1 MLAICRLVAAEAV
14 VLGHLAQRCRSGE
27 RGVQAAAVVQ
37 EIAADAVTQL
47 PGLVAVLEVVGLVD
61 EVAGRVVAAQQNLAG
76 VAVVVQAH
84 HHDEG
89 VLVAAVRHDH
99 GAVGVG
105 EPGAAVDVELAQ
117 GLEGV
122 AGAGLVGRGKRGL
135 GDPRVHTQDD
145 GLVEAVQV
153 ALRDVVVLEQAELLL
168 DEVGQGAGAGRPA
181 QQALLSA
188 LLDRDQ
194 LGGGGA
200 PLALDGLLDRL
211 HEHDAVVQEER
222 LAGPEGLEHVVA
234 LEHVE
239 QVAGLGLGAQAD
251 ALERALQC
259 LHVVERGVEARPGDA
274 QQRVVLFLL
283 LDPGAQGLVGVGGGP
298 APLRGEEAVDV
309 AQHHEHD
316 VQAVVLSDLLVV
328 GVRGGGIA
336 YEADVLGEGDV
347 LDWGRG
353 SRLGVDV
360 ADVAQIVGIG
370 GSRHLGQQGTDRR
383 RRFRIVGSCF
393 GF

>member
-1 MLAICRLVAAEAV
+1 MLAIRRLVAAEAV

-84 HHDEG
+84 HHDERVLG
-89 VLVAAVRHDH
+89 LVAAVRHDH

-122 AGAGLVGRGKRGL
+122 AGAGLVGRGKR
-135 GDPRVHTQDD
+135 
-145 GLVEAVQV
+145 

-181 QQALLSA
+181 QQALLGA
-188 LLDRDQ
+188 LFDRDQ

-200 PLALDGLLDRL
+200 PLALDRLLDRL
-211 HEHDAVVQEER
+211 QEHDAVVQEER

-259 LHVVERGVEARPGDA
+259 LHVFERGVEARPGDA

-283 LDPGAQGLVGVGGGP
+283 LDAGAQGLVGVGGGP

-370 GSRHLGQQGTDRR
+370 GSRHLEQQGTDRR
-383 RRFRIVGSCF
+383 RRFRILGGCF